1 MIGTIRKHS
10 KWLWWVIIV
19 AIIITFVYW
28 GSAINGGGGGGRG
41 GRGSFGVIN
50 GETITQNRFVD
61 ARSEVMLSHFFST
74 GEWPDGS
81 RKLSGFDLER
91 EIWFR
96 LLLIQ
101 KQNELGIQV
110 SDEAVAKTAAERM
123 RALNRGNPVPLDVFE
138 KNVLAQKNLTLED
151 FQRFVR
157 HDVGVQQLIA
167 VTSLGG
173 NLVTPQ
179 EIRAFYEREHQELSA
194 QAVFF
199 PATNY
204 LAGISVPPA
213 ALTNFYELQSAQYR
227 LPERVQVNYV
237 KFAAS
242 NFLSEARAQMA
253 QVTNLEAMIEAEYQ
267 ARGSNYFS
275 EAKSPA
281 EAKEKIRE
289 MALNEAALS
298 AARKQAFAF
307 AGELFNQTPAAPDT
321 LVAFAKEKGLIPLV
335 SPPFDRDEPPAGWDV
350 RADFLRAAF
359 ALSVDEPYS
368 QPLVG
373 SDGVYVISLNQRLPS
388 EIPAFESI
396 RDRVTQDYR
405 FREAIM
411 KARQAG
417 TDFHAAA
424 SNALAAS
431 KTFTS
436 VCGEANVPPVLPPP
450 FSISSRTIGG
460 IDGRANLSQFKQAAF
475 GTPPGQ
481 VSNFT
486 PTGDG
491 GFVVFVQAK
500 LPLDEVRMKADLPD
514 FARAVRQTRKG
525 EAFNEWFRR
534 EAEKGFKDVPYFH
547 QQQSQLTGVPKK

>member
-19 AIIITFVYW
+19 AVIITFVYW
-28 GSAINGGGGGGRG
+28 GSAINGPRGGSRG
-41 GRGSFGVIN
+41 GRGNFGVIN
-50 GETITQNRFVD
+50 GETISQGNFSD
-61 ARSEVMLSHFFST
+61 AQREVMLSHFFST

-91 EIWFR
+91 EIYFR

-123 RALNRGNPVPLDVFE
+123 RALNRGNPVPLDAFA
-138 KNVLAQKNLTLED
+138 KNILAQKNLTLED

-157 HDVGVQQLIA
+157 HDVGIQQLIA

-179 EIRAFYEREHQELSA
+179 EVRSFYEREHQELSVL
-194 QAVFF
+194 AVFF

-204 LAGISVPPA
+204 LAGIPVPPQ
-213 ALTNFYELQSAQYR
+213 ALSNFFELQSAQYR

-242 NFLSEARAQMA
+242 NFLAEARAQLA
-253 QVTNLEAMIEAEYQ
+253 QVTNLEAMIEAEYEQ
-267 ARGSNYFS
+267 RGSNYFS

-281 EAKEKIRE
+281 EAKAIIRE
-289 MALNEAALS
+289 QALNNNALI
-298 AARKQAFAF
+298 AARKQALAF
-307 AGELFNQTPAAPDT
+307 TAELFNRTPATPDT
-321 LVAFAKEKGLIPLV
+321 LAAFAREKGLTALV
-335 SPPFDRDEPPAGWDV
+335 SPPFDREEPPAGFDV

-359 ALSVDEPYS
+359 ALSADEPYS

-373 SDGVYVISLNQRLPS
+373 NDGVYVISLNKTLPS
-388 EIPAFESI
+388 EIPTFESI

-417 TDFHAAA
+417 LNLYTAAT
-424 SNALAAS
+424 NALAAGKS
-431 KTFTS
+431 FAS
-436 VCGEANVPPVLPPP
+436 VCIEANVRPVSPPP
-450 FSISSRTIGG
+450 FSISSRSIGALE
-460 IDGRANLSQFKQAAF
+460 GRVNLSQFKQAAF
-475 GTPPGQ
+475 STLPGH

-514 FARAVRQTRKG
+514 FARSVRQTRKG

-534 EAEKGFKDVPYFH
+534 EAEKGFREVPYFH
-547 QQQSQLTGVPKK
+547 QQQSQLSGTPKK

>member
-1 MIGTIRKHS
+1 M
-10 KWLWWVIIV
+10 WWVIIV

-28 GSAINGGGGGGRG
+28 GSAINGPRNGSRG
-41 GRGSFGVIN
+41 GRGNFGVIN
-50 GETITQNRFVD
+50 GETISQTRFAEAQRD
-61 ARSEVMLSHFFST
+61 VMLSYFFST
-74 GEWPDGS
+74 GEWPDGG
-81 RKLSGFDLER
+81 RKNPNFDLER
-91 EIWFR
+91 EIYYR

-101 KQNELGIQV
+101 KQNELGIEV
-110 SDEAVAKTAAERM
+110 SDEAVARTAAERM
-123 RALNRGNPVPLDVFE
+123 RALNRGNPVPLDAFV

-157 HDVGVQQLIA
+157 HDVGIQQLIA

-179 EIRAFYEREHQELSA
+179 EIRAFYEREHQELSV
-194 QAVFF
+194 QAVLF

-204 LAGISVPPA
+204 LAGIPVTPQ
-213 ALTNFYELQSAQYR
+213 ALTNFFELQSAQYR

-242 NFLSEARAQMA
+242 NFLNEAQTQLA

-281 EAKEKIRE
+281 EAKVIIRE
-289 MALNEAALS
+289 QALNNNALM
-298 AARKQAFAF
+298 AARKQAIAF
-307 AGELFNQTPAAPDT
+307 AAELFNRTPATPDMLAT
-321 LVAFAKEKGLIPLV
+321 FATEKGLTALV
-335 SPPFDRDEPPAGWDV
+335 SPPFDREAPPAGFDV

-359 ALSVDEPYS
+359 ALSADEPYS

-373 SDGVYVISLNQRLPS
+373 NDGVYVISLNKTIPS
-388 EIPAFESI
+388 EIPTFENI

-417 TDFHAAA
+417 QNFYTAAT
-424 SNALAAS
+424 NALAAG
-431 KTFTS
+431 KAFAG
-436 VCGEANVPPVLPPP
+436 VCGEANVRPVLPPP
-450 FSISSRTIGG
+450 FSISSRTIEG
-460 IDGRANLSQFKQAAF
+460 IEGRVNLPQFKQAAF
-475 GTPPGQ
+475 STPPGQ

-491 GFVVFVQAK
+491 GFIVFVQAK
-500 LPLDEVRMKADLPD
+500 LPLDEVRMKTDLAD
-514 FARAVRQTRKG
+514 FSRAVRQTRKG

-534 EAEKGFKDVPYFH
+534 EHDKAFRDVPYFH
-547 QQQSQLTGVPKK
+547 QQQSQLSRAPKK

>member
-1 MIGTIRKHS
+1 M
-10 KWLWWVIIV
+10 WWIIIA

-28 GSAINGGGGGGRG
+28 GSAINGPRGGAGGGRG
-41 GRGSFGVIN
+41 NFGVIN
-50 GETITQNRFVD
+50 GETISQSNFLD
-61 ARSEVMLSHFFST
+61 AQREVMLSHFFST
-74 GEWPDGS
+74 GDWPDGG
-81 RKLSGFDLER
+81 RKMSGFDLER
-91 EIWFR
+91 EIYFR

-101 KQNELGIQV
+101 KQNELGIV
-110 SDEAVAKTAAERM
+110 ASDEAVAKTAAERL
-123 RALNRGNPVPLDVFE
+123 RALNRGNPVPLDAFQ

-167 VTSLGG
+167 ITSLGG
-173 NLVTPQ
+173 DLVTPQ
-179 EIRAFYEREHQELSA
+179 EIRSFYEREHQELSV

-204 LAGISVPPA
+204 LAGVSVTPQA
-213 ALTNFYELQSAQYR
+213 VSNFFELQSAQYR

-242 NFLSEARAQMA
+242 NFLNEARAQLA

-267 ARGSNYFS
+267 QRGSNYFS
-275 EAKSPA
+275 EAKSPE
-281 EAKEKIRE
+281 EAKAIIRE
-289 MALNEAALS
+289 QALNSNALM
-298 AARKQAFAF
+298 AARKQAMAF
-307 AGELFNQTPAAPDT
+307 AGELFNQTPVAPDT
-321 LVAFAKEKGLIPLV
+321 LVAFAREKGLTPLV
-335 SPPFDRDEPPAGWDV
+335 SPPFDREEPPAGFEV

-359 ALSVDEPYS
+359 ALSADEPYS

-373 SDGVYVISLNQRLPS
+373 NDGVYVISLHKRLPS

-396 RDRVTQDYR
+396 RDRVSQDYR
-405 FREAIM
+405 FREAVM

-417 TDFHAAA
+417 LNLYTAAT
-424 SNALAAS
+424 NALAAGKS
-431 KTFTS
+431 FAA
-436 VCGEANVPPVLPPP
+436 VCSEANVRPVLPPP
-450 FSISSRTIGG
+450 FSISSRTIEG
-460 IDGRANLSQFKQAAF
+460 IDGRMNLSQFKQAAF
-475 GTPPGQ
+475 GTAPGQ

-491 GFVVFVQAK
+491 GVLVFVQAK
-500 LPLDEVRMKADLPD
+500 LPLDEVRMKADLPA
-514 FARAVRQTRKG
+514 FARTVRQTRRG

-534 EAEKGFKDVPYFH
+534 EAEKGFRDVPYFH